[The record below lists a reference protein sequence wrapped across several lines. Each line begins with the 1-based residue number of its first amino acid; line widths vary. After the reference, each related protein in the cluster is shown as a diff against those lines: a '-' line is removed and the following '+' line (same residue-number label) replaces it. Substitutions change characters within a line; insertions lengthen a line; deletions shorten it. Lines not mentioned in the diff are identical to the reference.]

1 MTEKQTDEPE
11 RYAQKPQQSPTF
23 ESREPNGKAAKENQQ
38 KKSPKESAGRTDQP
52 VKSALQVGK
61 DGNADRTEK
70 QIKSDRTKPQF
81 PAQQKSA
88 KSNGEGL
95 QGHGN
100 AEKLKR
106 KREHGENGNDRR
118 KESGKRD
125 LKRAGM

>member
-1 MTEKQTDEPE
+1 MTVTRLLKGPAPRSILASSKLGFNCLSLGETVKIT
-11 RYAQKPQQSPTF
+11 YGVVITIWAIISHH
-23 ESREPNGKAAKENQQ
+23 N
-38 KKSPKESAGRTDQP
+38 PKLT
-52 VKSALQVGK
+52 
-61 DGNADRTEK
+61 
-70 QIKSDRTKPQF
+70 
-81 PAQQKSA
+81 AQQKSA